1 MTRPFNSMGL
11 GTDYRI
17 DCSTGL
23 TIDCD
28 AFSNFFNQ
36 TCWGLCSAQS
46 LPAGVVVGG
55 APAAMQTCDLSF
67 FSETSCLSLGSF
79 TIGNMTALAIGAVIA
94 AIFIFRGTL
103 FGGRR

>member
-1 MTRPFNSMGL
+1 MSRVINSMGL

-28 AFSNFFNQ
+28 LWSNFFNQ
-36 TCWGLCSAQS
+36 TCWGLCSAAS

-55 APAAMQTCDLSF
+55 PPAAPESCSVALF
-67 FSETSCLSLGSF
+67 GETSCIGPFGTSTAILLG
-79 TIGNMTALAIGAVIA
+79 AIVA
-94 AIFIFRGTL
+94 AFFL
-103 FGGRR
+103 FGGKR

>member
-1 MTRPFNSMGL
+1 MSRVINSMGLEGAGL

-28 AFSNFFNQ
+28 SWSNFLNA
-36 TCWGLCSAQS
+36 TCWGMCSASS

-55 APAAMQTCDLSF
+55 APAAPGSCSIALF
-67 FSETSCLSLGSF
+67 GETSCLGPF
-79 TIGNMTALAIGAVIA
+79 GNTTALLLGAALA
-94 AIFIFRGTL
+94 AFFI

>member
-1 MTRPFNSMGL
+1 MSRVINSMGLGNVGL

-28 AFSNFFNQ
+28 AWSNFFNK
-36 TCWGLCSAQS
+36 TCWGVCSASS

-55 APAAMQTCDLSF
+55 PPAAPASCTISLFDETTCWGPF
-67 FSETSCLSLGSF
+67 
-79 TIGNMTALAIGAVIA
+79 GNTTALLLGAALA
-94 AIFIFRGTL
+94 AFFI